1 MKGERNEGRDRREGD
16 TVRGEILRVRG
27 GERDS
32 ERREGETMRREGRDR
47 GESVGREGER
57 QSERR
62 EKIVR

>member
-1 MKGERNEGRDRREGD
+1 
-16 TVRGEILRVRG
+16 VRGEILRVRG

-32 ERREGETMRREGRDR
+32 ERREGETEKRRGRDR
-47 GESVGREGER
+47 GESVRREGER